1 MAPNLELTDQA
12 KKECAKAL
20 AKVLSDSFLLYLKTH
35 NFHWNVVGPQFLAI
49 HQMLEEQYRDLW
61 NSIDDIAERIRAL
74 DALAPGTTT
83 KLREMSEIRESNEV
97 PAARDMLRELVADNE
112 TVARTM
118 RAGLST
124 AQAAGDEATAGLLTD
139 RLTYHE
145 KQVWMMKSLLVS

>member
-12 KKECAKAL
+12 KKECAEAL
-20 AKVLSDSFLLYLKTH
+20 SKVLSDTFVLYLKTH

-49 HQMLEEQYRDLW
+49 HGMLEEQYRDLW

-74 DALAPGTTT
+74 GTLAPGTTT
-83 KLREMSEIRESNEV
+83 KLTEMSEIRENEKV
-97 PAARDMLRELVADNE
+97 PAAQDMLRELVADNE

-118 RAGLST
+118 RASLST

-145 KQVWMMKSLLVS
+145 KQIWMMKSLLAS